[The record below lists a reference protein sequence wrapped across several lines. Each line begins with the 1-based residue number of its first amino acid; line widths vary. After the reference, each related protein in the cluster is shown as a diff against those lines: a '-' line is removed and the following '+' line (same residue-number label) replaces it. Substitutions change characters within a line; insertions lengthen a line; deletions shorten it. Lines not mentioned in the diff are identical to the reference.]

1 MRRSIRASVVIV
13 VSAVAMTFVFTTAR
27 VLAQVKPAMTQGEAI
42 TESFTITAIDFKNRL
57 ITLKDKDGLSET
69 IVAGPEVQR
78 FDALKVG
85 DVVTFRYYESLV
97 TQIVKP
103 GATAQAPTDKS
114 AVVRTEGTKPGATVS
129 RQMTATVTIEALD
142 LKLSS
147 VTIKQ
152 DDGSRSSFKVENPK
166 NLQGLKAGDRVQI
179 TYTMALAVS
188 VQAGK

>member
-1 MRRSIRASVVIV
+1 MRRFIRASVVIV

-57 ITLKDKDGLSET
+57 ITLKDKEGLSET

-114 AVVRTEGTKPGATVS
+114 AVVRTEGTKPGATLS

-166 NLQGLKAGDRVQI
+166 NLQGLKPGDRVQI

>member
-1 MRRSIRASVVIV
+1 MKRLTLISSVVA
-13 VSAVAMTFVFTTAR
+13 AVALTLSFSSAR
-27 VLAQVKPAMTQGEAI
+27 AMAQTKPAMTQGEAI

-103 GATAQAPTDKS
+103 GTPAPAAADKS
-114 AVVRTEGTKPGATVS
+114 AVVRTEGTRPGGTIS
-129 RQMTATVTIEALD
+129 RQMTATVTVEAVD

-166 NLQGLKAGDRVQI
+166 NLQGVKAGDRVQI